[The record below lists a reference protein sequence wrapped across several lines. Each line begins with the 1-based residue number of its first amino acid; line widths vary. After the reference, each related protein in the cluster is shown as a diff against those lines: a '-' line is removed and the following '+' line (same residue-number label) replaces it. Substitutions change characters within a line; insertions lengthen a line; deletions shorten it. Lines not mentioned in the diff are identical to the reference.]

1 MLKPIHAEITRR
13 AVGEMFSP
21 RALEIIITS
30 NIKQDVLSGQ
40 LGHDEYHFDNNAFG
54 KSKAYIEEQRALISS
69 ALERAEVE
77 PAWEAFGRL
86 THTAQDFYAHSNY
99 IDLWL
104 ACRESGMVPS
114 PSELDPLDPDLID
127 SPALRS
133 GKLYYP
139 LEALTFIPAFK
150 KFVAPL
156 LPRDSHAWMNLDSA
170 ERGPLFAYAF
180 QAAVKRT
187 RHEYELLKSAFS
199 SDQSVLFQDSAEKRK
214 S

>member
-13 AVGEMFSP
+13 ALGEMFSP
-21 RALEIIITS
+21 RALGIIVAS

-40 LGHDEYHFDNNAFG
+40 LGHDEYHFDNNAFD
-54 KSKAYIEEQRALISS
+54 KSKAYIEEQRTLIST

-86 THTAQDFYAHSNY
+86 THTAQDFYAHTNY

-104 ACRESGMVPS
+104 SCQESGMIPL
-114 PSELDPLDPDLID
+114 PTELNPLDPDLID

-139 LEALTFIPAFK
+139 FEVLAFVPALK
-150 KFVAPL
+150 KIIIPL

-170 ERGPLFAYAF
+170 ERGPLFEYAF

-187 RHEYELLKSAFS
+187 CHEFDLLKRGFS
-199 SDQSVLFQDSAEKRK
+199 SNSLALFQDSLESHA
-214 S
+214 